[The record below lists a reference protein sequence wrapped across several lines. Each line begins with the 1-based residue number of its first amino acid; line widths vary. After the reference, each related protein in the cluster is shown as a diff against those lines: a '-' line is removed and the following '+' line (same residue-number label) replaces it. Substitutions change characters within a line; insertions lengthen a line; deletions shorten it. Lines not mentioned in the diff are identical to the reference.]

1 MPTTPRGAALLITA
15 ETALLPLMAWLS
27 PAFPVGGYTYS
38 HGLEWAVES
47 GLVRDRTTTEDWITG
62 VLTSGAAQCDAD
74 LLRETWQAVQSNDP
88 ARFDRAGE
96 WAAVLRGTPELALES
111 NQQGQSFLATIAATW
126 PAEGLSGW
134 HDRLAEAKRPV
145 AYAVAVGLVTAL
157 HGVPLA
163 LAIGAFLHAAT
174 ASLVSA
180 AVRLIPLGQTDGQR
194 VQAALLPV
202 LTHAVTTCLA
212 RPWED
217 LGTASPMVDLC
228 SMAHETQY
236 TRLFR
241 S

>member
-1 MPTTPRGAALLITA
+1 MLITA

-47 GLVRDRTTTEDWITG
+47 GLVRDRATTQEWIIG
-62 VLTSGAAQCDAD
+62 VLTSGAAQSDAD
-74 LLRETWQAVQSNDP
+74 QLRETWQAVRAHDTV
-88 ARFDRAGE
+88 RFDRAVE

-126 PAEGLSGW
+126 PLNDLAAW
-134 HDRLAEAKRPV
+134 HNRITEARRPI
-145 AYAVAVGLVTAL
+145 AYPVAVGLVTAL

-163 LAIGAFLHAAT
+163 LTVGAFLHAAA

-194 VQAALLPV
+194 VQAGLLPV
-202 LTHAVTTCLA
+202 ITHGVTACLA

-217 LGTASPMVDLC
+217 LGSASPMVDLC